1 MNSKN
6 KIKNLFQIKKF
17 MPIYKIKY
25 NKKNK
30 QKNKLKIK
38 YNIKIKNN

>member
-30 QKNKLKIK
+30 LKIK